1 MVRPPDATL
10 PAEFLQADWNN
21 FKQTWRLP
29 SCLVMAS
36 RSCEGFLVDLTGD
49 GAPEIVLFDGM
60 KALVF
65 AKNADGNWGP
75 GRRDRQSPLQGRNR
89 GASRR
94 RLRDGSFGLQG
105 YQSER
110 LALAHHAILRTLVSQ
125 APKAGPVSSIRPLPA
140 HPADRPPRASQ

>member
-1 MVRPPDATL
+1 LAKAAVGQGAPPPAATEASRKANIKMVRPPDATL

-21 FKQTWRLP
+21 FKQIWRLP

-65 AKNADGNWGP
+65 AKNADGSWTLAGQIANLHCKGAIEALRSGDFETVPSAFKDIKANGSSWPIMPFCGP
-75 GRRDRQSPLQGRNR
+75 W
-89 GASRR
+89 
-94 RLRDGSFGLQG
+94 
-105 YQSER
+105 
-110 LALAHHAILRTLVSQ
+110 
-125 APKAGPVSSIRPLPA
+125 
-140 HPADRPPRASQ
+140 